1 MAMQQPPTPN
11 AALPPNPFPS
21 PPPLN
26 ASSSPGSVTTTTTTT
41 TTTKKSKQRPPPG
54 PEEVLAHYESQGL
67 SPREASLRA
76 VRELQAILFRY
87 AAKKE
92 RFAADS
98 PRKLDGVNTRLAVL
112 EMKLD
117 SKPGFPE
124 SLAIGV
130 ASGAIV
136 SAIPHVLGGLRG
148 IWDSVWSATKGSPPS
163 P

>member
-11 AALPPNPFPS
+11 AAALPPNPFPS
-21 PPPLN
+21 PPPLSAN
-26 ASSSPGSVTTTTTTT
+26 SSPGSVTTTTTTN
-41 TTTKKSKQRPPPG
+41 KSNRRAPPG

-76 VRELQAILFRY
+76 IRELQAILFRY
-87 AAKKE
+87 ATKKE

-163 P
+163 L